1 MMLIPMQEKS
11 QKKLPRVRGVV
22 QSTPPLTESPTG
34 TPCSVVSVYGKDIS
48 TPAER
53 KKMSRV
59 RIGRRHSQVA
69 AIDNLMDEY
78 WQLGDHW
85 TTTNCNEK
93 SIKLYMML
101 EQIQDHISS
110 KRTSDRRA
118 AVIKLGREILEVIKD
133 KADDGQEFKDA
144 LLGTV
149 GRELM

>member
-22 QSTPPLTESPTG
+22 QSTPPLTESPTE

-93 SIKLYMML
+93 SIKLYANT
-101 EQIQDHISS
+101 DP
-110 KRTSDRRA
+110 RA
-118 AVIKLGREILEVIKD
+118 FCVKILRYDNQKPPSNIE
-133 KADDGQEFKDA
+133 
-144 LLGTV
+144 
-149 GRELM
+149 